1 MEWLNYHHLFYFW
14 TVAREGSVSK
24 ASVELRLA
32 QPTVSTQLSVF
43 ENSLGEKLFKKVGR
57 NLILTD
63 MGKMVYRYAN
73 EIFILGQELKENI
86 KHNSLSHHSPR
97 LMVGIVDVLPK
108 LIAYQLLKPAFE
120 SSPAARIICRED
132 SSDNLLSELSI
143 HELDLVLSDS
153 PISSN
158 VKVKAY
164 NHLLGECGVSFFGS
178 AKQTKKYKK
187 NFPHSLNFAPF
198 LLPTENTS
206 LRRSLENWFYSKKI
220 QPTVVGEFDDS
231 ALLTVVG
238 QQGWGI
244 FAAPSILENELRKYG
259 VGLIARTEE
268 IQERFYAISVEKKLK
283 HPVVVKICEAARE
296 KIFL

>member
-1 MEWLNYHHLFYFW
+1 MEWLNYHHLLYFW
-14 TVAREGSVSK
+14 TAARMGTVSK

-32 QPTVSTQLSVF
+32 QPTVSTQISAF
-43 ENSLGEKLFKKVGR
+43 EKTLGEKLFKKVGR
-57 NLILTD
+57 NLILTE
-63 MGKMVYRYAN
+63 MGKMVFRYAN
-73 EIFILGQELKENI
+73 EIFTLGQELQNNI
-86 KHNSLSHHSPR
+86 KNKSMEHPSR
-97 LMVGIVDVLPK
+97 LLVGIVDVLPK

-120 SSPAARIICRED
+120 LSDTFRIICRED
-132 SSDNLLSELSI
+132 SSERLLSELSI
-143 HELDLVLSDS
+143 NGLDLVLSDS

-158 VKVKAY
+158 VKIKAY

-178 AKQTKKYKK
+178 AKQAQKYRK
-187 NFPHSLNFAPF
+187 NFPKSFHRAPI

-220 QPTVVGEFDDS
+220 QPSILGEFDDS

-244 FAAPSILENELRKYG
+244 FPAPSILEKELKKYG
-259 VGLIARTEE
+259 VHVVARTEE
-268 IQERFYAISVEKKLK
+268 IHERFYAISVERKLK
-283 HPVVVKICEAARE
+283 HPVVVKICESARE